1 MTKIIFCPSFQI
13 ERLQKDNATEWN
25 KREKLETQKLNAER
39 ENKKLRHQITV
50 TEIPTVTVLFC
61 VSFASENILKFEN
74 YLVITTIIFKSS
86 WDTNGFK
93 TSVAFC

>member
-1 MTKIIFCPSFQI
+1 MLPLLCYSFQNIPQSNIFETSEPNMAKQRITALLINTKYFCCSFQI

-50 TEIPTVTVLFC
+50 TH
-61 VSFASENILKFEN
+61 
-74 YLVITTIIFKSS
+74 
-86 WDTNGFK
+86 
-93 TSVAFC
+93 